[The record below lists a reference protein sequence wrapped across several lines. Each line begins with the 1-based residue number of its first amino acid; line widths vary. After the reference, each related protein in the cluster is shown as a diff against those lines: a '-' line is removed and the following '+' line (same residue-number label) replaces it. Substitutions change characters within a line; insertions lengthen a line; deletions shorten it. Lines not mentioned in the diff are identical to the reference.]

1 MNYKLIQ
8 SSFMKLSVLIL
19 ITILLFLSYSLL
31 AKNNAQNPHKIK
43 TIDLKASVT
52 CTSCHIDE
60 PTTEL
65 TSSGQHLIPKIEL
78 FNKPEN
84 EMCSTCHG
92 DDNTS
97 HIIGV
102 TPEYNVPADLPL
114 DQSKE
119 MTCLT
124 CHYVHGNL
132 KSEKPM
138 ASSSFMD
145 HLFDRARLEKS
156 FLLRRNNA
164 NGDLCLACHSK

>member
-1 MNYKLIQ
+1 MLI
-8 SSFMKLSVLIL
+8 FM
-19 ITILLFLSYSLL
+19 LLFLSYNLL
-31 AKNNAQNPHKIK
+31 ANNNVQNPHKIQSINVK
-43 TIDLKASVT
+43 TNAD
-52 CTSCHIDE
+52 CTLCHTTK

-65 TSSGQHLIPKIEL
+65 NSSSKHIMPKIEL
-78 FNKPEN
+78 FNKSEN
-84 EMCSTCHG
+84 GMCTTCHG

-114 DQSKE
+114 DNSKQV
-119 MTCLT
+119 TCLT

-145 HLFDRARLEKS
+145 HLFNRERLSKS

-164 NGDLCLACHSK
+164 NGDLCLACHGK